1 MARQGVTFEQVVACA
16 DALAGEGVQPTIR
29 AVRERLGDKGSPNTI
44 HRHLSAWRDARPLVS
59 SVTQE
64 LPQALSAAIAAEIE
78 RASARSRAEIEQ
90 RLVQA
95 QAEATELAAVGEAL
109 EAERDGLQD
118 QLTALTSD
126 RDTLEG
132 KAQQQASD
140 LADARR
146 RVEREQQ
153 AAESARVE
161 LATARLR
168 IEALSERIKDQGEE
182 MTRVRLAL
190 NEAQEGRIAAEQQA
204 AVVMAKLE
212 ASEALVKRAERR
224 VEQVEQ
230 QALKAEQRNESAR
243 AEAAQELRHVRD
255 EASRLAGQLEA
266 LQRQRGQESD
276 QETVNNRRQRR
287 SKPL

>member
-190 NEAQEGRIAAEQQA
+190 NEAQEGRVAAEQQA